1 MRSPRNAWMVDQ
13 QPRIERAERRRAV
26 LQAVMLLLALLAAG
40 TDLEPFLRWVV
51 S

>member
-1 MRSPRNAWMVDQ
+1 MQSRPEPWMLDQ

-40 TDLEPFLRWVV
+40 TDLEPLLRWVV